1 MFPRVPIKFW
11 KVIACR
17 VTRCRAGEG
26 SLAVQ
31 VPKRGPSSQAVPF
44 AHDSHARLPGLLW
57 LPTPG
62 SSLPVLTQPVGN
74 FTSKTSLSPW
84 TKRFLVGFL
93 SFSSARHYLLPLP
106 TQNPREVHGR
116 SQKFSAPAAHYNHFR
131 NFKKKKKVLTP
142 GSHSCSFEPE
152 SLGLGPLRW
161 WYFCCCCLF
170 CFFALVVFKSC
181 SGDFDHGEGW
191 APLDQLGFR
200 QHVLLVVMLPRGVPV
215 SSSDVCPFAYF
226 VCTCSARLH
235 VENWR
240 RTWVCRNE
248 ITRW

>member
-1 MFPRVPIKFW
+1 M
-11 KVIACR
+11 
-17 VTRCRAGEG
+17 
-26 SLAVQ
+26 
-31 VPKRGPSSQAVPF
+31 PF
-44 AHDSHARLPGLLW
+44 AHDSHARLPGL

-93 SFSSARHYLLPLP
+93 SISSARHYLLPLP

-116 SQKFSAPAAHYNHFR
+116 NQKFSTPAAHYNHFR
-131 NFKKKKKVLTP
+131 SLKKNILTP
-142 GSHSCSFEPE
+142 GSHSQSSEPE
-152 SLGLGPLRW
+152 SLGVGAS
-161 WYFCCCCLF
+161 
-170 CFFALVVFKSC
+170 ALVVFKSC

-200 QHVLLVVMLPRGVPV
+200 QHVLLVVMLPGEVPV
-215 SSSDVCPFAYF
+215 SSSDMCPFAYF
-226 VCTCSARLH
+226 VCTSPARLH
-235 VENWR
+235 VENRR

-248 ITRW
+248 ITRWQGRLKIPYEDQSGEGNGNPLQYSCLENSVDRGAWWAAVHGVTQSWTWTEAT